1 MELRE
6 KIAWGISVVSVAASL
21 GMAFNGLRSDAAPRN
36 AVETN
41 SKPESKAE
49 RIRKSEPRV
58 KRQPRPEEKAKP
70 KEAASVQQSL
80 EQVEKIAE
88 GVIDSAVKERIAAM
102 HKERKAIQEKR
113 KAEMLNL
120 SDEEKSARREAF
132 IAKMHDR
139 AQKRLKEFVQ
149 KAGLNTAQT
158 DAFSSTVAALDTTLQ
173 ERTQE
178 WARKI
183 RETGTF
189 SPDARIKFIGDVV
202 EVLNAGYAEMDAS
215 LPSTWRTGDGSLN
228 LMQLVGDAAFA
239 PVAEALI
246 ETGLEDGLQTIGML
260 MGGQRG
266 PGGEGGGVP
275 GGPEGMDAP
284 GIGGGPGGADA
295 PSDGNMNG
303 GSGMGGPGAG
313 GPDMGGPGAGGA
325 DMGGPAPGG
334 PGM

>member
-1 MELRE
+1 MHRRKVTAMELRE
-6 KIAWGISVVSVAASL
+6 KFAWGIAVVSFAASL
-21 GMAFNGLRSDAAPRN
+21 GMAFTGLRSDAAPHN
-36 AVETN
+36 AVETH

-58 KRQPRPEEKAKP
+58 KRQPKAKP
-70 KEAASVQQSL
+70 KENASAQQSL

-158 DAFSSTVAALDTTLQ
+158 ETFSSTVAALDTTLQ
-173 ERTQE
+173 ERTQQ
-178 WARKI
+178 WAKKI

-189 SPDARIKFIGDVV
+189 SPDARMRFIGDVV
-202 EVLNAGYAEMDAS
+202 EVLNAGYAEMDAT
-215 LPSTWRTGDGSLN
+215 LPSTWRTGDGSIN
-228 LMQLVGDAAFA
+228 LMQFVGDAAFA

-266 PGGEGGGVP
+266 PGGEGGGLP
-275 GGPEGMDAP
+275 GGPEGMEAP
-284 GIGGGPGGADA
+284 GAGAGPGGMDN
-295 PSDGNMNG
+295 PGDGNMN
-303 GSGMGGPGAG
+303 G
-313 GPDMGGPGAGGA
+313 GPDMGGPGLGGP
-325 DMGGPAPGG
+325 DMGGPGPGG

>member
-6 KIAWGISVVSVAASL
+6 KFAWGIAVVSFAASL
-21 GMAFNGLRSDAAPRN
+21 GMAFTGLRSDAASHN
-36 AVETN
+36 AVETH
-41 SKPESKAE
+41 SKPESKAD

-58 KRQPRPEEKAKP
+58 KRQPKPEVKAKP
-70 KEAASVQQSL
+70 KENASAQQSL

-158 DAFSSTVAALDTTLQ
+158 ETFSSTVAALDTTLQ
-173 ERTQE
+173 ERTQQ
-178 WARKI
+178 WAKKI

-189 SPDARIKFIGDVV
+189 SPDARMRFIGDVV
-202 EVLNAGYAEMDAS
+202 EVLNAGYAEMDAT
-215 LPSTWRTGDGSLN
+215 LPSTWRTGDGSIN
-228 LMQLVGDAAFA
+228 LMQFVGDAAFA

-266 PGGEGGGVP
+266 PGGEGGGLP
-275 GGPEGMDAP
+275 GGPEGMEAP
-284 GIGGGPGGADA
+284 GAGAGPGGMDN
-295 PSDGNMNG
+295 PGDGNTN
-303 GSGMGGPGAG
+303 G
-313 GPDMGGPGAGGA
+313 GPDMGGPGPGGPE
-325 DMGGPAPGG
+325 MGGPGPGG